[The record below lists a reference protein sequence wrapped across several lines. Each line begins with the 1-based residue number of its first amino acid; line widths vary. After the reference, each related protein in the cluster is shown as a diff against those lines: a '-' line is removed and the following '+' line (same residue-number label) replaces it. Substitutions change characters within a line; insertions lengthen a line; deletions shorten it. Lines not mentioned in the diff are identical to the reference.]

1 MTFLP
6 PGHPPLKFHPLA
18 NLFPM
23 LADVEIDDL
32 GADIAEHG
40 QVETVK
46 LHRGMILDGRN
57 RYTACTRK
65 GLGVRTEVFT
75 GTDREALAWVISK
88 NLKRRHLNESQ
99 RAMVAARLATLKL
112 GDNQATRAAA
122 PIGAGVADL
131 LNGVAPAPDVAD
143 AEPLVSQT
151 EAASTL
157 NVGRRSVQ
165 RAAVV
170 QEKGAPELQQAVE
183 TGQIAVSAAADI
195 AALPIEEQRKIVEAV
210 DPKVV
215 KEIAKK
221 NRTEK
226 QAAGREKRLANM
238 AKPDVTPLLTG
249 RKVGVIYV
257 DVPRKFVARSDETG
271 AEKSPE
277 NHYRVETF
285 DYLAGLRDQVLAMA
299 QDNCVLFMWAWGCS
313 ILDQIDLM
321 AEWGFASLRRRD
333 DAGRL
338 LRGADGRI
346 LPPVGEGTY
355 RSQQIWAKR
364 ASTGNYNR
372 GTGFWFI
379 DCHELLLVGARGDVP
394 APMPGT
400 QAMSILDAEVSDHS
414 AKPDAFRDQ
423 IDAYF
428 PGVPKLEMFG
438 RVDDRAAWQARWPN
452 WDVWGNDAPPAGQ
465 AEAAE

>member
-23 LADVEIDDL
+23 LADAEIDDL

-65 GLGVRTEVFT
+65 GIGVRTEVFT

-112 GDNQATRAAA
+112 GDNQSTRAAA

-131 LNGVAPAPDVAD
+131 LNGVAPAPAG
-143 AEPLVSQT
+143 AEPEPLVSQT

-170 QEKGAPELQQAVE
+170 QEKGAAELQQAVE

-195 AALPIEEQRKIVEAV
+195 AALPIEEQRAIVAAV
-210 DPKVV
+210 DPRVV

-221 NRTEK
+221 NRSEK
-226 QAAGREKRLANM
+226 QAAGRERRLAKM
-238 AKPDVTPLLTG
+238 ATPEAAPLLTG
-249 RKVGVIYV
+249 KKYGVIYV
-257 DVPRKFVARSDETG
+257 DLPRKFNVFSDETG
-271 AEKSPE
+271 LEKSPE
-277 NHYRVETF
+277 NHYRTEPF
-285 DYLAGLRDQVLAMA
+285 DYLASLREQILALA
-299 QDNCVLFMWAWGCS
+299 NDNCAMLMWGWACSLF
-313 ILDQIDLM
+313 DQMDLL
-321 AEWGFASLRRRD
+321 AEFGFASRRPWGAD
-333 DAGRL
+333 GRL
-338 LRGADGRI
+338 LRGPDGQL
-346 LPPVGEGTY
+346 LPPSGEGTY
-355 RSQQIWAKR
+355 RSHQIWAKR

-372 GTGFWFI
+372 GTGFWWI
-379 DCHELLLVGARGDVP
+379 DCHELLMLGVRGDVP
-394 APMPGT
+394 APLQGT
-400 QAMSILDAEVSDHS
+400 QAMSILDAELGDHS

-423 IDAYF
+423 IDRYF
-428 PGVPKLEMFG
+428 PGVPKIELFG
-438 RVDDRAAWQARWPN
+438 RVDDPAAWRARWPD
-452 WDVWGNDAPPAGQ
+452 WDVWGN
-465 AEAAE
+465 EAAPIAEVAE